1 MWSTN
6 MKAAMVATA
15 REGEKIKY
23 KKKSNVVK
31 EHESCYGRYGVWE
44 KNKKKIT
51 TYFTT
56 HSMYTI
62 FCTNDGLLTT

>member
-1 MWSTN
+1 
-6 MKAAMVATA
+6 
-15 REGEKIKY
+15 
-23 KKKSNVVK
+23 VVK

>member
-15 REGEKIKY
+15 REGEKKY

-31 EHESCYGRYGVWE
+31 EYESCYGRYGV
-44 KNKKKIT
+44 
-51 TYFTT
+51 
-56 HSMYTI
+56 
-62 FCTNDGLLTT
+62 